1 MKSLSDAKRT
11 AKSENPFVSDS
22 KIPAR
27 AAQNTSGIKVC
38 IHQTPVV
45 QWQILEINSQNELL
59 HTLSPEHTKKL
70 VVSFLLQATLCYR
83 GSSCEECKK
92 DPKRTSVRQ
101 KVSQHSWSHD
111 LTTGLLRTLGSSH
124 ISAFDFF
131 VTSFFA
137 IFPVPR
143 LHIAHL
149 KDPSTWK
156 PQIFAL
162 WQFDSGL
169 SAKVWKN
176 SANILPSCRTLLHI
190 FLRMQS
196 LIKPTPTAISF
207 CLSNVFPLSFP
218 GLAERMQN
226 WPRIWKVWAVS
237 ASVNPSSDVA
247 TAASGQTMSSTSK
260 GKFNT
265 SFLTDLW
272 FDSRIDTSL
281 RFLPIQE
288 QEKWI
293 IWVYWPMP
301 SLMLPAS
308 CALPGMQSAS
318 VVAVERTS
326 FNPHLF
332 ANTCSLYPKCS
343 CTLMIWMLNAACLSR
358 QCNCTRQSESTTQPT
373 KMWGDLLRR
382 ISPGTR
388 WSPSCL
394 KHAWDTSVKQKKK
407 QSLSKSTTFEIIA
420 HHVFAKQKTPKHLSS
435 FEWLWH
441 YPLCLHT

>member
-1 MKSLSDAKRT
+1 METSD
-11 AKSENPFVSDS
+11 F
-22 KIPAR
+22 R
-27 AAQNTSGIKVC
+27 A
-38 IHQTPVV
+38 
-45 QWQILEINSQNELL
+45 
-59 HTLSPEHTKKL
+59 
-70 VVSFLLQATLCYR
+70 
-83 GSSCEECKK
+83 
-92 DPKRTSVRQ
+92 
-101 KVSQHSWSHD
+101 
-111 LTTGLLRTLGSSH
+111 LT
-124 ISAFDFF
+124 
-131 VTSFFA
+131 V
-137 IFPVPR
+137 
-143 LHIAHL
+143 
-149 KDPSTWK
+149 
-156 PQIFAL
+156 
-162 WQFDSGL
+162 DSGL

-190 FLRMQS
+190 FLRMQR

-343 CTLMIWMLNAACLSR
+343 CTLMIWMLHNHH
-358 QCNCTRQSESTTQPT
+358 PT
-373 KMWGDLLRR
+373 NKDLQRR

-394 KHAWDTSVKQKKK
+394 KHAWDTSVKQEKKNNRSPN
-407 QSLSKSTTFEIIA
+407 QRPLKSSPTQTCL
-420 HHVFAKQKTPKHLSS
+420 QNRRTPKHLSS
-435 FEWLWH
+435 FTWLWH
-441 YPLCLHT
+441 YPCVCTLSSVQQTSRMIHIVIPSHIESQDGDAHFWCMGSRAAAKSNYPSSQATR

>member
-1 MKSLSDAKRT
+1 MK
-11 AKSENPFVSDS
+11 DS
-22 KIPAR
+22 
-27 AAQNTSGIKVC
+27 
-38 IHQTPVV
+38 
-45 QWQILEINSQNELL
+45 
-59 HTLSPEHTKKL
+59 
-70 VVSFLLQATLCYR
+70 
-83 GSSCEECKK
+83 
-92 DPKRTSVRQ
+92 
-101 KVSQHSWSHD
+101 
-111 LTTGLLRTLGSSH
+111 
-124 ISAFDFF
+124 
-131 VTSFFA
+131 
-137 IFPVPR
+137 
-143 LHIAHL
+143 
-149 KDPSTWK
+149 STWK

-190 FLRMQS
+190 FLRMQR

-218 GLAERMQN
+218 GLTERMQN

-247 TAASGQTMSSTSK
+247 TTASGQTMSSTSK

-343 CTLMIWMLNAACLSR
+343 CTLMIWMLHACLDNVIVLDSQNQPPNQQRCEKICSGESR
-358 QCNCTRQSESTTQPT
+358 QGHGGRQVAWS
-373 KMWGDLLRR
+373 M
-382 ISPGTR
+382 PGTLL
-388 WSPSCL
+388 WSR
-394 KHAWDTSVKQKKK
+394 KKK

-435 FEWLWH
+435 FDWLWH
-441 YPLCLHT
+441 YPCVCTLSSVQQTSCMIHIVIPSHIESQDGDAHFWCMGSRASAKSNYPSSQATR